1 MEARSL
7 DRAHLPAAQRAPAM
21 RLDELRRFGFLTLP
35 SYSMIACANAIEALR
50 MANRV
55 AGQVVYS
62 WQVVTLDGHPAAA
75 SNGLMLTP
83 CAMLSATDRFDI
95 VFVVGGIDVRNAVD
109 RTVAAALRKLAH
121 DGVALG
127 ALCTGTF
134 ALAEA
139 HLLHGHRCAIHWE
152 NLQAIREEFPNVE
165 FVEDFYCIDRDRI
178 TCTGGVAPL
187 DLMLTII
194 QARLGRRVA
203 AQVSAQFLVER
214 SRAADERQPR
224 QATAAQTTPRRLA
237 EAMRL
242 IEDCI
247 ETPRPM
253 SEIARE
259 VRISTRQLERL
270 FRQHLGIS
278 PAAYAQAMRLD
289 RARALLRQTAMPVT
303 DIGIACGFHSAS
315 HFSTA
320 FRARFGHAPRVERHA
335 AAEHSRENAHV

>member
-1 MEARSL
+1 
-7 DRAHLPAAQRAPAM
+7 M

-55 AGQVVYS
+55 AGQPAYA
-62 WQVVTLDGHPAAA
+62 WQVVTPDGHAAAA

-83 CAMLSATDRFDI
+83 CAMLSAADRFDI

-109 RTVAAALRKLAH
+109 RNVAAALRKLAH

-127 ALCTGTF
+127 ALCTGSF

-139 HLLHGHRCAIHWE
+139 HLLHGYRCAIHWE
-152 NLQAIREEFPNVE
+152 NLQAIREEFPNID

-187 DLMLTII
+187 DLMLAVI
-194 QARLGRRVA
+194 QARFGRRVA
-203 AQVSAQFLVER
+203 AQVSAQFLIER
-214 SRAADERQPR
+214 GRAADERQPR
-224 QATAAQTTPRRLA
+224 QATAATGTTPRRLA
-237 EAMRL
+237 EAMHL
-242 IEDCI
+242 IEDSI
-247 ETPRPM
+247 ETPRPT
-253 SEIARE
+253 SEIARA

-278 PAAYAQAMRLD
+278 PAAYSSAMRLD

-320 FRARFGHAPRVERHA
+320 FRARFGHAPRIERGS
-335 AAEHSRENAHV
+335 AAETIRENAHV